1 DALDSKSSSREGVRV
16 RFSLGAPFYFPHN
29 RNFCEATH
37 IKLKRLSGAKHM
49 SAAAALIHKVN
60 AFNLSAASENK
71 IHDDA
76 VAQKFGFQGGLVPG
90 VEVYAYMSNLPVRQ
104 FGAEW
109 LSGGTV
115 ECRFLKPV
123 YDGRQAVASGILE
136 DDGSLTLK
144 VESEGVLCGSG
155 TASASHK
162 ISAPDVADYATAP
175 LPEYDGR
182 PDAAPEALVEGQIM
196 GTFIQEMEAS
206 ALTQYLLDVREDLD
220 LYAAN
225 EIVHPGWL
233 LRLGNRA
240 LSMNVKLGPWIHV
253 GSEITNFAVA
263 HYGDTLESRARVAKQ
278 YEHKGHR
285 FVELEVLL
293 VANGET
299 AIAQID
305 HTAIYRPR
313 QVAEAS

>member
-1 DALDSKSSSREGVRV
+1 M
-16 RFSLGAPFYFPHN
+16 P
-29 RNFCEATH
+29 
-37 IKLKRLSGAKHM
+37 I
-49 SAAAALIHKVN
+49 
-60 AFNLSAASENK
+60 SET
-71 IHDDA
+71 
-76 VAQKFGFQGGLVPG
+76 GLRWP
-90 VEVYAYMSNLPVRQ
+90 P
-104 FGAEW
+104 
-109 LSGGTV
+109 SGG
-115 ECRFLKPV
+115 
-123 YDGRQAVASGILE
+123 SGITE
-136 DDGSLTLK
+136 DDDSLTLK

-175 LPEYDGR
+175 LPDYDGR

-196 GTFIQEMEAS
+196 GTFVQEMEAS
-206 ALTQYLLDVREDLD
+206 ALAQYLLDVQEDLD

-225 EIVHPGWL
+225 KIVHPGWL

-253 GSEITNFAVA
+253 GSKITNFAVA
-263 HYGDTLESRARVAKQ
+263 RYGDTLESRARVAKQ

-305 HTAIYRPR
+305 HTLSIAHVRSRKRLRALSARGWTRSHPLPAGFRPPRIDQSYPPTSERHARTRIQSAKRSTPLMRRRQLVRCIVDVSSEQDIHRAEKYRESGHGSR
-313 QVAEAS
+313 ERATSRFR

>member
-1 DALDSKSSSREGVRV
+1 MVVR
-16 RFSLGAPFYFPHN
+16 RHA
-29 RNFCEATH
+29 
-37 IKLKRLSGAKHM
+37 
-49 SAAAALIHKVN
+49 
-60 AFNLSAASENK
+60 
-71 IHDDA
+71 
-76 VAQKFGFQGGLVPG
+76 
-90 VEVYAYMSNLPVRQ
+90 
-104 FGAEW
+104 
-109 LSGGTV
+109 

-123 YDGRQAVASGILE
+123 YDGRQAVASGITE
-136 DDGSLTLK
+136 DDDSLTLK
-144 VESEGVLCGSG
+144 VEGVLCGSG

-263 HYGDTLESRARVAKQ
+263 RYGDTLESRARVAKQ

>member
-1 DALDSKSSSREGVRV
+1 
-16 RFSLGAPFYFPHN
+16 
-29 RNFCEATH
+29 
-37 IKLKRLSGAKHM
+37 
-49 SAAAALIHKVN
+49 
-60 AFNLSAASENK
+60 
-71 IHDDA
+71 
-76 VAQKFGFQGGLVPG
+76 
-90 VEVYAYMSNLPVRQ
+90 
-104 FGAEW
+104 
-109 LSGGTV
+109 
-115 ECRFLKPV
+115 CRFLKPV

-155 TASASHK
+155 TASASHE
-162 ISAPDVADYATAP
+162 ISAPDVVDYATAP

-182 PDAAPEALVEGQIM
+182 PDAAPEALFEGQIM
-196 GTFIQEMEAS
+196 GTFVQEMEAG

-253 GSEITNFAVA
+253 GSKIINFAVA
-263 HYGDTLESRARVAKQ
+263 RYGDTLESRARVAKQ
-278 YEHKGHR
+278 YEHKGHQ

-299 AIAQID
+299 AIAQFD

>member
-1 DALDSKSSSREGVRV
+1 
-16 RFSLGAPFYFPHN
+16 
-29 RNFCEATH
+29 
-37 IKLKRLSGAKHM
+37 M
-49 SAAAALIHKVN
+49 
-60 AFNLSAASENK
+60 
-71 IHDDA
+71 
-76 VAQKFGFQGGLVPG
+76 
-90 VEVYAYMSNLPVRQ
+90 
-104 FGAEW
+104 
-109 LSGGTV
+109 SGGAA

-162 ISAPDVADYATAP
+162 VSAPDVADYATAP
-175 LPEYDGR
+175 LPDYDGR

-196 GTFIQEMEAS
+196 GTFVQEMEAS
-206 ALTQYLLDVREDLD
+206 ALAQYLLDVREDLD

-253 GSEITNFAVA
+253 GSKITNFAVA
-263 HYGDTLESRARVAKQ
+263 RYGDTLESRARVAKQ

-285 FVELEVLL
+285 FVELDVLL

-313 QVAEAS
+313 QVAEAT

>member
-1 DALDSKSSSREGVRV
+1 MPIS
-16 RFSLGAPFYFPHN
+16 
-29 RNFCEATH
+29 
-37 IKLKRLSGAKHM
+37 
-49 SAAAALIHKVN
+49 
-60 AFNLSAASENK
+60 
-71 IHDDA
+71 
-76 VAQKFGFQGGLVPG
+76 
-90 VEVYAYMSNLPVRQ
+90 
-104 FGAEW
+104 
-109 LSGGTV
+109 
-115 ECRFLKPV
+115 KPV
-123 YDGRQAVASGILE
+123 YDGRQAVASGVLE

-175 LPEYDGR
+175 LPEYDRR

-196 GTFIQEMEAS
+196 GTFVQEMEAS

-253 GSEITNFAVA
+253 GSKITNFAVA
-263 HYGDTLESRARVAKQ
+263 RYGDTLESRARVAKQ

-299 AIAQID
+299 VIAQID

>member
-1 DALDSKSSSREGVRV
+1 MT
-16 RFSLGAPFYFPHN
+16 
-29 RNFCEATH
+29 AT
-37 IKLKRLSGAKHM
+37 
-49 SAAAALIHKVN
+49 AALLHEVN

-71 IHDDA
+71 IHDDT

-90 VEVYAYMSNLPVRQ
+90 VEIYAYMTNLPVRQ
-104 FGAEW
+104 FGADW
-109 LSGGTV
+109 LSGGSLD
-115 ECRFLKPV
+115 CRFQKPV
-123 YDGRQAVASGILE
+123 YDGRTAVASGQLE
-136 DDGSLTLK
+136 DDGSITLK

-155 TASASHK
+155 SASMGQRRT
-162 ISAPDVADYATAP
+162 APDVKTYAVAALPDYDT
-175 LPEYDGR
+175 R
-182 PDAAPEALVEGQIM
+182 PAAPTEALVEGQVM
-196 GTFIQEMEAS
+196 GTFEQIMNADE
-206 ALTQYLLDVREDLD
+206 LGQYLVDVREDLD
-220 LYAAN
+220 LYAAE

-253 GSEITNFAVA
+253 GSKVTNFATA
-263 HYGDTLESRARVAKQ
+263 HYDDTIQSRATVARA

-285 FVELEVLL
+285 FVELDVLL

-299 AIAQID
+299 AVAQID

>member
-1 DALDSKSSSREGVRV
+1 
-16 RFSLGAPFYFPHN
+16 
-29 RNFCEATH
+29 
-37 IKLKRLSGAKHM
+37 M
-49 SAAAALIHKVN
+49 SAAAALIHEVN

-109 LSGGTV
+109 LSGGTA

-144 VESEGVLCGSG
+144 VETESVLCGSG

-196 GTFIQEMEAS
+196 GTFVQEMEAS

-253 GSEITNFAVA
+253 GSKITNFAVA
-263 HYGDTLESRARVAKQ
+263 RYGDTLESRARVAKQ